1 MSNEIELIQPD
12 WSTPSKVKS
21 LLTTR
26 VGGYSKDGF
35 SSFNL
40 ATHVGDD
47 LESVQKNRELLTR
60 HLPSNPIWLNQVHG
74 IEVFN
79 ATEFSNNELVPTA
92 DAIVTNK
99 SKQVLAILT
108 ADCAPILFAS
118 KNGSVVGAAHAG
130 WRGLCAGV
138 IENTVDK
145 IKVLLDSMKL
155 SDEKDDISVWL
166 GPSIGPK
173 RFEVGQEVFDSFIK
187 SDGHK
192 GDVSSCFTSL
202 CISGKY
208 LADLHALAKIR
219 LSYLGIKKVYEDTHC
234 CFEDERYYFSY
245 RRQSVTG
252 RFASLIWIE

>member
-1 MSNEIELIQPD
+1 MSVEIELTQPE
-12 WSTPSKVKS
+12 WPTPTKVKS
-21 LLTTR
+21 LLTNR
-26 VGGYSKDGF
+26 VGGFSKNGF

-47 LESVQKNRELLTR
+47 IESVQKNRELLANY
-60 HLPSNPIWLNQVHG
+60 LPSQPIWLNQVHG

-79 ATEFSNNELVPTA
+79 AVELLNSDVVPTA

-99 SKQVLAILT
+99 SKQVLAIMT
-108 ADCAPILFAS
+108 ADCVPILFTS

-130 WRGLCAGV
+130 WRGLCGGV
-138 IENTVDK
+138 IENTVEK
-145 IKVLLDSMKL
+145 INVLLDSMKL
-155 SDEKDDISVWL
+155 SNEKEGIAVWL

-173 RFEVGQEVFDSFIK
+173 RFEVGREVFDSFIRA
-187 SDGHK
+187 DAHK

-202 CISGKY
+202 GVSGKY

-219 LSYLGIKKVYEDTHC
+219 LSYLGINKVYEDSRC
-234 CFEDERYYFSY
+234 CFEDERHYFSY
-245 RRQSVTG
+245 RRESVTG